1 MPKCQ
6 VLSTIYFEVGAKVRD
21 RIKKIIE
28 YMDLSLQELEAQTG
42 ITAYKWGNLLTGKQ
56 RVNED
61 HITALDKIAPQ
72 FTYWITTGKT
82 LPAAGQTSPD
92 EERARADSAR
102 ERARG

>member
-1 MPKCQ
+1 M
-6 VLSTIYFEVGAKVRD
+6 RD
-21 RIKKIIE
+21 RIKKVI
-28 YMDLSLQELEAQTG
+28 DFTGFSLQELEAKTG

-72 FTYWITTGKT
+72 FTYWIATGKT

-92 EERARADSAR
+92 EERARTDSVRESAR
-102 ERARG
+102 G